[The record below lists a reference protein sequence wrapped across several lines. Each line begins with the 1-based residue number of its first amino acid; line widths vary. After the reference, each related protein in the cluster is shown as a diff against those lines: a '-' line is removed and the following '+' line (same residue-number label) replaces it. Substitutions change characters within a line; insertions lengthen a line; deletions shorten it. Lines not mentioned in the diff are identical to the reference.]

1 MRMEEKD
8 IEVLIYYYHLKL
20 QETTTSFH
28 RYLYDQINW
37 SSRLI
42 GIKGARGVGK
52 TTMILQYI
60 KEHFSNVDEALYASL
75 DNMWFSVNT
84 LYSLAIYAHTHGI
97 THLFLDEVHRY
108 KNWSQ
113 EIKMIYDSMP
123 DLKVVYTSS
132 SMLEVE
138 RSKVD
143 LSRRQSV
150 YHLYGMSFREY
161 LEYEGVVAIEPMSL
175 ETLLSQHVKI
185 AMDITSKIKVLPQF
199 EKYQQRGYYP
209 FYKEAGAE
217 YWSRLQEVVK
227 IIIEVDLP
235 AVTEISF
242 PTMEK
247 TKQLLMYIAQS
258 KPLEVKLRTLFSAIE
273 TSRETGLFLL
283 NMLEKADLLML
294 FSTKKPNYKNLKIPE
309 KIYLQNANLMQA
321 LTKTTDIGT
330 ARETFFLNQL
340 SVNHS
345 VLMPQTGDFNVDD
358 QWLFEVGGAN
368 KTFDQIANLPDS
380 YLAVDNTDMGYG
392 HRIPLWMFGLLY

>member
-1 MRMEEKD
+1 
-8 IEVLIYYYHLKL
+8 
-20 QETTTSFH
+20 
-28 RYLYDQINW
+28 
-37 SSRLI
+37 
-42 GIKGARGVGK
+42 
-52 TTMILQYI
+52 
-60 KEHFSNVDEALYASL
+60 
-75 DNMWFSVNT
+75 
-84 LYSLAIYAHTHGI
+84 
-97 THLFLDEVHRY
+97 
-108 KNWSQ
+108 
-113 EIKMIYDSMP
+113 
-123 DLKVVYTSS
+123 
-132 SMLEVE
+132 
-138 RSKVD
+138 
-143 LSRRQSV
+143 
-150 YHLYGMSFREY
+150 
-161 LEYEGVVAIEPMSL
+161 
-175 ETLLSQHVKI
+175 
-185 AMDITSKIKVLPQF
+185 MDITSKIKVLPQF

-321 LTKTTDIGT
+321 LTKTADVGT

-340 SVNHS
+340 NVSHS
-345 VLMPQTGDFNVDD
+345 VLMPKTGDFKVDD
-358 QWLFEVGGAN
+358 KWLFEVGGAN

-380 YLAVDNTDMGYG
+380 YLAVDNIDMGYG